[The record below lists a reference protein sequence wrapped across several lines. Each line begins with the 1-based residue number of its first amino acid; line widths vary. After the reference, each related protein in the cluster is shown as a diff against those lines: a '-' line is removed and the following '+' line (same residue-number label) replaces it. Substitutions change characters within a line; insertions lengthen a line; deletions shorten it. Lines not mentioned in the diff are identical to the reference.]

1 MADIIQI
8 RRDTALSWGTINP
21 VLADGELGFET
32 DSKKG
37 KIGNGIT
44 AWNSLTYSFTAL
56 GGYLGIPQN
65 IKSTAYTLVIGD
77 SGTHIFHPSADTTAR
92 VWTIPSNASVPFP
105 IGTAITFV
113 NQNGAGVLTIA
124 ITTDIM
130 RLAGA
135 GTLGSR
141 TLNPNGVAT
150 ALKITATEWIISGS
164 NLT

>member
-1 MADIIQI
+1 MADIIQL
-8 RRDTALSWGTINP
+8 RRDTTGNWSTANP
-21 VLADGELGFET
+21 ILADGELGIET
-32 DSKKG
+32 DSNKG
-37 KIGNGIT
+37 KLGNGIT
-44 AWNSLTYSFTAL
+44 PWNSLAYTFTLNGGFL
-56 GGYLGIPQN
+56 GVPQN
-65 IKSTAYTLVIGD
+65 AQSGVYTLVIGD
-77 SGTHIFHPSADTTAR
+77 IGKHIFHPTSDATPRT
-92 VWTIPSNASVPFP
+92 WTIPSNASVPFP
-105 IGTAITFV
+105 IGSAITFV